1 MTDQPFTIV
10 RSPDLPRLAA
20 ARRAILAEMPN
31 LRSLP
36 HVRDD
41 ILAAVY
47 GERAVVADDEHG
59 RQQGLVIQADG
70 LIWAELDD
78 LATLVDPVL
87 DPRQHAGPGTWHP
100 DCPACRG
107 AQAAA
112 RLRSHRRYR
121 TVGPR

>member
-1 MTDQPFTIV
+1 VTDQPFTIV

-36 HVRDD
+36 QVRDD

-59 RQQGLVIQADG
+59 RQQGLVTQADG